1 MSGII
6 VGVEESEHAREAL
19 RWALREAALRQVALT
34 VMTVRPGEVRPATMI
49 FWGLRPTADG
59 GSDDDLLQG
68 SVRELVD
75 KVGSEIG
82 GTPPAV
88 TITVA
93 TGHPAE
99 QLAAASRDADMLVVG
114 SRGGGGFGGLML
126 GSVTSQVLHHAA
138 CPVVVVPPAVVR

>member
-93 TGHPAE
+93 TATRR
-99 QLAAASRDADMLVVG
+99 S
-114 SRGGGGFGGLML
+114 S
-126 GSVTSQVLHHAA
+126 
-138 CPVVVVPPAVVR
+138 